1 MFPPA
6 NSCDRH
12 VHVIGPKGRFPL
24 PANRRYTP
32 SDATAAELAAMLKRL
47 GMTRVVIVQPS
58 FYGTDNA
65 CTLDGIA
72 QLGNARGVAVLP
84 AQVPEAELDT
94 LHKQGIRG
102 LRLNIATAGGAPI
115 ETIKE
120 KLNAAA
126 RLCEHHGWH
135 VQLFVSADVIE
146 PLAPLLRT
154 LPVDSVFDHFGL
166 IAPGTANGAL
176 RALQRLLES
185 GKTWVKISG
194 AYRINNDPND
204 TRIDPLAR
212 VLCKANPERIVWGS
226 DWPHTPPHTIQK
238 PLDQESPFQDIDTR
252 GLLALLPRWLED
264 DALIAR
270 VLVSN
275 PAKLYDFA

>member
-1 MFPPA
+1 MFPPP
-6 NSCDRH
+6 NSCDCH

-32 SDATAAELAAMLKRL
+32 SDATAAQLAAMLKRL
-47 GMTRVVIVQPS
+47 GMTRVVIIQPS

-84 AQVPEAELDT
+84 AQVPAAELDT

-102 LRLNIATAGGAPI
+102 LRLNIATAGGAPV
-115 ETIKE
+115 EEIKA
-120 KLNAAA
+120 KLTAAA
-126 RLCEHHGWH
+126 KLCERHGWH
-135 VQLFVSADVIE
+135 VQLFVSADVIA
-146 PLAPLLRT
+146 PLAPMLRA
-154 LPVDSVFDHFGL
+154 LPIDSVIDHFGL
-166 IAPGTANGAL
+166 IAPGTTNGAL
-176 RALQRLLES
+176 RALQGLLES

-194 AYRINNDPND
+194 AYRIGDDPND
-204 TRIDPLAR
+204 ARVDPLAR
-212 VLCKANPERIVWGS
+212 ALCKANPERIVWGS

-252 GLLALLPRWLED
+252 GLLDLLPRWLED